1 MASKYIIT
9 KEQLKEIEE
18 ARKDNKNKRV
28 EAKLKAL
35 AMRGEGASA
44 KKISEATGFH
54 PAYIS
59 TLVSKYIHQGIE
71 SITHSRYGGNR
82 RNMTYEEET
91 EFLEQFVTDA
101 DGGRLTDVS
110 VIKTA
115 YEQRIGHKTGN
126 GQIYYVLHRNGWSKK
141 LPRSKHPKSA
151 SPEVVETSKKLT
163 PESKN

>member
-1 MASKYIIT
+1 
-9 KEQLKEIEE
+9 
-18 ARKDNKNKRV
+18 
-28 EAKLKAL
+28 
-35 AMRGEGASA
+35 
-44 KKISEATGFH
+44 
-54 PAYIS
+54 
-59 TLVSKYIHQGIE
+59 
-71 SITHSRYGGNR
+71 
-82 RNMTYEEET
+82 MTYEEET

-126 GQIYYVLHRNGWSKK
+126 GQIYFVLHRHGWSKK